1 MLMKAA
7 EVPPKLEKKKYRR
20 RFFMHY
26 NKQKK
31 MMTVHWKGQCIPVN
45 DITCYAPVE
54 TKWNSKQP
62 HIVMQGWALD
72 VLVLKERAYILE

>member
-1 MLMKAA
+1 MKAVDKHA
-7 EVPPKLEKKKYRR
+7 ELKKKKFRR

-31 MMTVHWKGQCIPVN
+31 MMTVHWKGQCIAVN
-45 DITCYAPVE
+45 DITCYASVE

-72 VLVLKERAYILE
+72 VLIVKDRAYVLE